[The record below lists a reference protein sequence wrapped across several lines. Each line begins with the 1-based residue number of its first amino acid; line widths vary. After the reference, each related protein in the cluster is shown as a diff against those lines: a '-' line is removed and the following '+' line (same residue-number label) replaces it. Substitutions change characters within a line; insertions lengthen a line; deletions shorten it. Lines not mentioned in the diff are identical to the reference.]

1 MPFRWSRS
9 RPVLRGFI
17 DLVDPA
23 RVVGWGAHDDGIAP
37 ELTVLVDGQQVGRI
51 TPTLRR
57 TDLEALFP
65 NNINLGFCF
74 RMAQPLT
81 GDATIAVVDRFGHH
95 LSKSPYRFYLP
106 NAGSDPRYDMRLPAP
121 SNALDIFQGQWSA
134 AIPGFGYGTAMLTE
148 SPHVRFFE
156 QQIGGFSGKRILELG
171 PLEASHT
178 YTMSKA
184 GAAHILAIEANKNAF
199 LKCLIVQE
207 LLAIENADF
216 LLGDFYKYL
225 TSSPPRF
232 DAILASGVL
241 YHMAD
246 PLGLI
251 EGATRASDSIG
262 VWTHY
267 FDAERIRSRSDLSEK
282 FDSSS
287 QIVSFHGRTIDRH
300 TQRYLDATEWAG
312 FCGGSS
318 PTSVWLTKEGI
329 LSAFDSLGFEVVVGQ
344 DEPDHPNG
352 PAFSFV
358 ARKRRAR
365 VSEP

>member
-1 MPFRWSRS
+1 
-9 RPVLRGFI
+9 VLRGFI

-23 RVVGWGAHDDGIAP
+23 RVVGWAAHDDGVAP
-37 ELTVLVDGQQVGRI
+37 ELTVLIDGQQVGRI
-51 TPTLRR
+51 TPNLERA
-57 TDLEALFP
+57 DLKAAFP
-65 NNINLGFCF
+65 NNINLGFSF
-74 RMAQPLT
+74 RMPRPLT
-81 GDATIAVVDRFGHH
+81 GDATIAVIDPFGCH
-95 LSKSPYRFYLP
+95 LSQSPYRFDLP
-106 NAGSDPRYDMRLPAP
+106 DPGPDPRYDMRLPAE

-134 AIPGFGYGTAMLTE
+134 VIPGFGYGTALSAET
-148 SPHVRFFE
+148 PHVRFFE

-178 YTMSKA
+178 HMMSKA

-199 LKCLIVQE
+199 LKCLIVKE

-225 TSSPPRF
+225 TSSPQRF
-232 DAILASGVL
+232 DAILAAGVL
-241 YHMAD
+241 YHMSD

-251 EGATRASDSIG
+251 EGAVRAANSIG

-267 FDAERIRSRSDLSEK
+267 FDAERIRPRPYLSEK
-282 FDSSS
+282 FDASPRT
-287 QIVSFHGRTIDRH
+287 VSFHGRSIEQH
-300 TQRYLDATEWAG
+300 TQRYLDAPQWAG
-312 FCGGSS
+312 FCGGSE

-329 LSAFDSLGFEVVVGQ
+329 LSAFDCLGFEVVIGQ

-358 ARKRRAR
+358 ASKRRGR